1 MQGMDGRTPH
11 PARDA
16 SIKSMTAIE
25 AADPDAWVALFAE
38 DAVVED
44 PVGPSPFD
52 PEGKGHR
59 GRDAIRAFYDT
70 VISMGAVSFAIRES
84 YAAGSEVA
92 NVGTITTT
100 FDGGAKAHVDGVFTY
115 RVNDAGQIVALRAVW
130 SMDEMRMDQPG

>member
-1 MQGMDGRTPH
+1 
-11 PARDA
+11 
-16 SIKSMTAIE
+16 MTAIE

-44 PVGPSPFD
+44 PVGPSAFD
-52 PEGKGHR
+52 PEAKGHR

-70 VISMGAVSFAIRES
+70 VISMGRVSFAIRES
-84 YAAGSEVA
+84 YAAGNEVA

-115 RVNDAGQIVALRAVW
+115 RIDDEGRIAALRAIW
-130 SMDEMRMDQPG
+130 SMDEMRMEQPG